1 MLFNNF
7 INIFNTFI
15 MELANRIAEVIKY
28 SNLSVRAFGIKCGI
42 AQALMDKYSKGISN
56 IGVKPLTQILRAFPE
71 ISADWMLFGDGDM
84 LRQTEKKSEH
94 ITALLDTI
102 KVLQDALKAKDQ
114 TIQHLR
120 HRIKMY
126 E

>member
-42 AQALMDKYSKGISN
+42 AQALMDKYSKGISGGSCLYFY
-56 IGVKPLTQILRAFPE
+56 IQVTP
-71 ISADWMLFGDGDM
+71 DM
-84 LRQTEKKSEH
+84 ATKAIRLV
-94 ITALLDTI
+94 LD
-102 KVLQDALKAKDQ
+102 KLK
-114 TIQHLR
+114 
-120 HRIKMY
+120 
-126 E
+126 

>member
-1 MLFNNF
+1 
-7 INIFNTFI
+7 

-71 ISADWMLFGDGDM
+71 ISADWMLFGDGEM
-84 LRQTEKKSEH
+84 IRQTEKKSEH

-102 KVLQDALKAKDQ
+102 KVLQDALKAKDE

-120 HRIKMY
+120 DRIKMY

>member
-42 AQALMDKYSKGISN
+42 A
-56 IGVKPLTQILRAFPE
+56 
-71 ISADWMLFGDGDM
+71 
-84 LRQTEKKSEH
+84 
-94 ITALLDTI
+94 
-102 KVLQDALKAKDQ
+102 
-114 TIQHLR
+114 
-120 HRIKMY
+120 
-126 E
+126 